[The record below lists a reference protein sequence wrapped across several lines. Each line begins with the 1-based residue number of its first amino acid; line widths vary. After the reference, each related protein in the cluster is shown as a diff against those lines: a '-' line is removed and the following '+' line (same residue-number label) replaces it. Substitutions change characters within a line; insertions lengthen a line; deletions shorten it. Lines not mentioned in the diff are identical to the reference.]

1 MSLLEESEFETLR
14 LVWVS
19 GTDPAMAMELGK
31 MLGARARVV
40 HGGREP
46 LANEAPCG
54 IIHYPKG
61 EDVASEVRR
70 LRALVPGVPILVLG
84 LRVEPQLAQTA
95 LLVGA
100 DGFIHLG
107 MQPAQI
113 IRALLT
119 ASEGETLL
127 PRDLL
132 EAFLEEMSARADLT
146 VLTPHQREFL
156 ELVAASA
163 SYNDEIV
170 VPRELLEAFLREAP
184 MA

>member
-1 MSLLEESEFETLR
+1 
-14 LVWVS
+14 
-19 GTDPAMAMELGK
+19 
-31 MLGARARVV
+31 MLGARARVYS
-40 HGGREP
+40 GRKP
-46 LANEAPCG
+46 PANEAPSG
-54 IIHYPKG
+54 IIYYPKG
-61 EDVASEVRR
+61 EEDVASEVRR

-119 ASEGETLL
+119 ASKGETLV

-132 EAFLEEMSARADLT
+132 EAFLQEMSARADLT

-170 VPRELLEAFLREAP
+170 VSRELLKAFLREA
-184 MA
+184 AIT